1 MKLIDYLPSFANNEI
16 DIQIQDALENEL
28 LTLLDEKNDLLDQFF
43 IDTATW
49 GLDDWEDLLKI
60 KTNSKLDFDA
70 RKSNIK
76 AKIRGKGTTTI
87 EVIKAIGEAYTK
99 TNVDVEV
106 FSNLFS
112 FTLSFITNNC
122 SYNTILE
129 LDKKIEEI
137 KPAHLE
143 HKFEMILYNQN
154 GLYAGAM
161 TSTGETVTIYPYT
174 PKDITCFGEMVF
186 ASGNNKSAERVTL
199 YPKQEVI

>member
-16 DIQIQDALENEL
+16 DIQIQESLENEL
-28 LTLLDEKNDLLDQFF
+28 LTLLDEKDDLLDQFF

-49 GLDDWEDLLKI
+49 GLDDWENLLGIKI
-60 KTNSKLDFDA
+60 NYKLDFDA
-70 RKSNIK
+70 RRSNIK
-76 AKIRGKGTTTI
+76 AKMRGRGITTI
-87 EVIKAIGEAYTK
+87 KVIKTISEAYTK

-143 HKFEMILYNQN
+143 HRFEMILFNQN
-154 GLYAGAM
+154 SMFAGSTM
-161 TSTGETVTIYPYT
+161 NTGETVTIYPYT
-174 PKDITCFGEMVF
+174 PTNFESFGELTI
-186 ASGNNKSAERVTL
+186 STGNDRSTEKVTL
-199 YPKQEVI
+199 YPRQEVI

>member
-16 DIQIQDALENEL
+16 DIQIQEALENEL
-28 LTLLDEKNDLLDQFF
+28 LTLIDEKDDLLEQFF

-49 GLDDWEDLLKI
+49 GLDYWENILSIKNRFDLSI
-60 KTNSKLDFDA
+60 ED
-70 RKSNIK
+70 RRSNIK
-76 AKIRGKGTTTI
+76 AKMRGKGTTTI
-87 EVIKAIGEAYTK
+87 EVIKAISEAYTK

-112 FTLSFITNNC
+112 FTLSFITNDC

-143 HKFEMILYNQN
+143 HKFEMILFNQN
-154 GLYAGAM
+154 NMFAGSTM
-161 TSTGETVTIYPYT
+161 NTGETVTIYPYSPT
-174 PKDITCFGEMVF
+174 DITSFGELTINT
-186 ASGNNKSAERVTL
+186 GNDRSMEKVTL
-199 YPKQEVI
+199 YPRQEVV

>member
-1 MKLIDYLPSFANNEI
+1 MKLIDHLPSFANNEI

-60 KTNSKLDFDA
+60 KTNSKLDFDT
-70 RKSNIK
+70 RRSNVK
-76 AKIRGKGTTTI
+76 AKLRGKGTTTI
-87 EVIKAIGEAYTK
+87 EVIKAISEAYAK

-106 FSNLFS
+106 LSNLFS

-122 SYNTILE
+122 NYNTILE

-137 KPAHLE
+137 KPCHLE
-143 HKFEMILYNQN
+143 HKFEMILFNKN
-154 GLYAGAM
+154 DMFAGSTM
-161 TSTGETVTIYPYT
+161 NTGETVTIYPYSPT
-174 PKDITCFGEMVF
+174 NFESFGELTI
-186 ASGNNKSAERVTL
+186 ATGNDRSMEKVTL

>member
-1 MKLIDYLPSFANNEI
+1 MKLIDKLPSFYNN
-16 DIQIQDALENEL
+16 DITRKIQDAYDIEL
-28 LTLLDEKNDLLDQFF
+28 STLRETYDDTFDQFF
-43 IDTATW
+43 VDTATW
-49 GLDDWEDLLKI
+49 GLDYWENILSIKNRFDL
-60 KTNSKLDFDA
+60 S
-70 RKSNIK
+70 
-76 AKIRGKGTTTI
+76 
-87 EVIKAIGEAYTK
+87 IKAIGEAYTK
-99 TNVDVEV
+99 TDVDVKV

-112 FTLSFITNNC
+112 FTLSFITNDC

-154 GLYAGAM
+154 GLYAGTM

-174 PKDITCFGEMVF
+174 PKNIECFGEIIL
-186 ASGNNKSAERVTL
+186 ASGNNRSAERVTL

>member
-1 MKLIDYLPSFANNEI
+1 MKLIDHLPSFANNEI

-60 KTNSKLDFDA
+60 KTNSKLDFDT
-70 RKSNIK
+70 RRSNIK
-76 AKIRGKGTTTI
+76 AKMRGKGTTTI
-87 EVIKAIGEAYTK
+87 EVIKAISEAYTK

-137 KPAHLE
+137 KPCHLE
-143 HKFEMILYNQN
+143 HKFEMILFNKN
-154 GLYAGAM
+154 DIFAGSTM
-161 TSTGETVTIYPYT
+161 NTGETVTIYPYSPT
-174 PKDITCFGEMVF
+174 DITSFGELTITT
-186 ASGNNKSAERVTL
+186 GNDRSMEKVTL
-199 YPKQEVI
+199 YPRQEVV

>member
-16 DIQIQDALENEL
+16 DIQIQEALENEL
-28 LTLLDEKNDLLDQFF
+28 LTLIDEKDDLLEQFF

-49 GLDDWEDLLKI
+49 GLDDWENLLSI
-60 KTNSKLDFDA
+60 KVNYKLDFDT
-70 RKSNIK
+70 RRSNIK
-76 AKIRGKGTTTI
+76 AKMRGKGTTTI
-87 EVIKAIGEAYTK
+87 EVIKAISEAYTK

-112 FTLSFITNNC
+112 FTLSFITNDC

-143 HKFEMILYNQN
+143 HKFEMILFNEN

-161 TSTGETVTIYPYT
+161 SSTG
-174 PKDITCFGEMVF
+174 
-186 ASGNNKSAERVTL
+186 
-199 YPKQEVI
+199 

>member
-16 DIQIQDALENEL
+16 DIQIQEALENEL
-28 LTLLDEKNDLLDQFF
+28 LTLIDEKDDLLEQFF

-49 GLDDWEDLLKI
+49 GLDDWENLLSI
-60 KTNSKLDFDA
+60 KVNYKLDFDT
-70 RKSNIK
+70 RRSNIK
-76 AKIRGKGTTTI
+76 AKMRGKGTTTI
-87 EVIKAIGEAYTK
+87 EVIKAISEAYTK

-143 HKFEMILYNQN
+143 HKFERILFNKN
-154 GLYAGAM
+154 ELYTGAAI
-161 TSTGETVTIYPYT
+161 STGETVTIYPYV
-174 PKDITCFGEMVF
+174 PRNLESFGEI
-186 ASGNNKSAERVTL
+186 A
-199 YPKQEVI
+199 I

>member
-16 DIQIQDALENEL
+16 DIQIQEALENEL
-28 LTLLDEKNDLLDQFF
+28 LTLIDEKDDLLEQFF

-49 GLDDWEDLLKI
+49 GLDDWENLLGIKI
-60 KTNSKLDFDA
+60 NYKLDFDT
-70 RKSNIK
+70 RRSNIK
-76 AKIRGKGTTTI
+76 AKIRGRGITTI
-87 EVIKAIGEAYTK
+87 KVIKAISEAYTK
-99 TNVDVEV
+99 INVDVKV

-143 HKFEMILYNQN
+143 HKFEMILFNQSSMF
-154 GLYAGAM
+154 AGSTM
-161 TSTGETVTIYPYT
+161 NTGETVTIYPYT
-174 PKDITCFGEMVF
+174 STNFESFGELTI
-186 ASGNNKSAERVTL
+186 ATGNDRGMEKVTL
-199 YPKQEVI
+199 YPRQEVI

>member
-1 MKLIDYLPSFANNEI
+1 MKLIDKLPSFYNN
-16 DIQIQDALENEL
+16 DITRKIQEAYDIELE
-28 LTLLDEKNDLLDQFF
+28 TLRETYDDTFDQFF
-43 IDTATW
+43 VDTATW
-49 GLDDWEDLLKI
+49 GLDYWENILSIKNRFDLSI
-60 KTNSKLDFDA
+60 ED
-70 RKSNIK
+70 RRSNIK
-76 AKIRGKGTTTI
+76 AKMRGKGTTTI
-87 EVIKAIGEAYTK
+87 EVIKAISEAYTK

-112 FTLSFITNNC
+112 FTLSFITNDC

-174 PKDITCFGEMVF
+174 PKNIECFGEIIL
-186 ASGNNKSAERVTL
+186 ASGNNRSAERVTL

>member
-1 MKLIDYLPSFANNEI
+1 MKLIDHLPSFANNEI

-60 KTNSKLDFDA
+60 KTNSKLDFDT
-70 RKSNIK
+70 RRSNIK
-76 AKIRGKGTTTI
+76 AKLRGKGTTTI
-87 EVIKAIGEAYTK
+87 EVIKAISEAYTK

-137 KPAHLE
+137 KPCHLE
-143 HKFEMILYNQN
+143 HKFEMILFNKN
-154 GLYAGAM
+154 DMFAGSIM
-161 TSTGETVTIYPYT
+161 NTGETVTIYPYAPT
-174 PKDITCFGEMVF
+174 NFESFGELTI
-186 ASGNNKSAERVTL
+186 ATGNDRSMEKVTL

>member
-1 MKLIDYLPSFANNEI
+1 MKLIDHLPSFANNEI

-60 KTNSKLDFDA
+60 KTNSKLDFDT
-70 RKSNIK
+70 RRSNIK
-76 AKIRGKGTTTI
+76 AKMRGKGTTTI
-87 EVIKAIGEAYTK
+87 EVIKAISEAYTK

-143 HKFEMILYNQN
+143 HKFERVLFDKS
-154 GLYAGAM
+154 GLYTGAIA
-161 TSTGETVTIYPYT
+161 SAGETVTIYPYT
-174 PKDITCFGEMVF
+174 PKDITCFGEIIF

>member
-60 KTNSKLDFDA
+60 KTNSKLDFDT
-70 RKSNIK
+70 RRSNIK
-76 AKIRGKGTTTI
+76 AKMRGKGTTTI
-87 EVIKAIGEAYTK
+87 EVIKAISEAYTK

-122 SYNTILE
+122 SYNIILE
-129 LDKKIEEI
+129 LDKKIEEL

-199 YPKQEVI
+199 YPKEVI

>member
-1 MKLIDYLPSFANNEI
+1 MKLINHLPSFANNEI

-60 KTNSKLDFDA
+60 KTNSKLDFDT
-70 RKSNIK
+70 RRSNIK
-76 AKIRGKGTTTI
+76 AKMRGKGTTTI
-87 EVIKAIGEAYTK
+87 EVIKAISEAYTK
-99 TNVDVEV
+99 TTVDVEV

-137 KPAHLE
+137 KPCHLE
-143 HKFEMILYNQN
+143 HKFEMILFNKN
-154 GLYAGAM
+154 DIFAGSTM
-161 TSTGETVTIYPYT
+161 NTGETVTIYPYSPT
-174 PKDITCFGEMVF
+174 DITSFGELTITT
-186 ASGNNKSAERVTL
+186 GNDRSMEKVTL

>member
-1 MKLIDYLPSFANNEI
+1 MKLIDHLPSFANNEI

-60 KTNSKLDFDA
+60 KTNSKLDFDT
-70 RKSNIK
+70 RRSNVK
-76 AKIRGKGTTTI
+76 AKLRGKGTTTI
-87 EVIKAIGEAYTK
+87 EVIKAISEAYAK

-122 SYNTILE
+122 NYNTILE

-137 KPAHLE
+137 KPCHLE
-143 HKFEMILYNQN
+143 HKFEMILFNKN
-154 GLYAGAM
+154 DMFAGSTM
-161 TSTGETVTIYPYT
+161 NTGETVTIYPYSPT
-174 PKDITCFGEMVF
+174 NFESFGELTI
-186 ASGNNKSAERVTL
+186 ATGNDRSMEKVTL

>member
-129 LDKKIEEI
+129 LDKRIEEI

-143 HKFEMILYNQN
+143 HKLEMILFNQN
-154 GLYAGAM
+154 SMFAGSTM
-161 TSTGETVTIYPYT
+161 NTGETVTIYPYSPT
-174 PKDITCFGEMVF
+174 DITSFGELTITT
-186 ASGNNKSAERVTL
+186 GNDRSMEKVTL

>member
-1 MKLIDYLPSFANNEI
+1 MKLIDHLPSFANNEI

-49 GLDDWEDLLKI
+49 GFDDWEDLLKI
-60 KTNSKLDFDA
+60 KTNSKLDFNT
-70 RKSNIK
+70 RRSNIK
-76 AKIRGKGTTTI
+76 AKLRGKGTTTI
-87 EVIKAIGEAYTK
+87 EVIKAISEAYTK

-137 KPAHLE
+137 KPCHLE
-143 HKFEMILYNQN
+143 HKFEMILFNKN
-154 GLYAGAM
+154 HMFAGS
-161 TSTGETVTIYPYT
+161 TTNTGETVTIYPYT
-174 PKDITCFGEMVF
+174 PTNFESFGELTI
-186 ASGNNKSAERVTL
+186 ATGNDRSMEKVTL

>member
-1 MKLIDYLPSFANNEI
+1 MKLIDKLPSFYNN
-16 DIQIQDALENEL
+16 DITRKIQNAYDIELE
-28 LTLLDEKNDLLDQFF
+28 TLRETYDDTFDQFF
-43 IDTATW
+43 VDTATW
-49 GLDDWEDLLKI
+49 GLDYWENILSIKNRFDLSI
-60 KTNSKLDFDA
+60 ED
-70 RKSNIK
+70 RRSNIK
-76 AKIRGKGTTTI
+76 AKMRGKGTTTI

-137 KPAHLE
+137 KPCHLE
-143 HKFEMILYNQN
+143 HKFEMILFNKN
-154 GLYAGAM
+154 DMFAGFTM
-161 TSTGETVTIYPYT
+161 NTGETVTIYPYAPT
-174 PKDITCFGEMVF
+174 NFESFGELTI
-186 ASGNNKSAERVTL
+186 ATGNDRSMEKVTL

>member
-16 DIQIQDALENEL
+16 DIQIQEALENEL
-28 LTLLDEKNDLLDQFF
+28 LTLIDEKDDLLDQFF

-49 GLDDWEDLLKI
+49 GLDDWEDLLGIKI
-60 KTNSKLDFDA
+60 NYKLDFDT
-70 RKSNIK
+70 RRSNIK
-76 AKIRGKGTTTI
+76 AKLRGKGTTTI
-87 EVIKAIGEAYTK
+87 EVIKAISEGYTK

-112 FTLSFITNNC
+112 FTLSFITNDC

-143 HKFEMILYNQN
+143 HKFERILFNKN
-154 GLYAGAM
+154 GLYTGAAI
-161 TSTGETVTIYPYT
+161 STGETVTIYPYV
-174 PKDITCFGEMVF
+174 PRDLESFGEITIC
-186 ASGNNKSAERVTL
+186 SGNDRTLEKVTL
-199 YPKQEVI
+199 YPKK

>member
-16 DIQIQDALENEL
+16 DIQIQEALENEL
-28 LTLLDEKNDLLDQFF
+28 LTLIDEKDDLLDQFF

-49 GLDDWEDLLKI
+49 GLDDWENLLGIKI
-60 KTNSKLDFDA
+60 NYKLDFDT
-70 RKSNIK
+70 RRSNIK
-76 AKIRGKGTTTI
+76 AKMRGRGITTI
-87 EVIKAIGEAYTK
+87 EVIKAISEAYTK

-143 HKFEMILYNQN
+143 HRFEMILFNQN
-154 GLYAGAM
+154 SMFAGSTM
-161 TSTGETVTIYPYT
+161 NTGETVTIYPYT
-174 PKDITCFGEMVF
+174 PTNFESFGELTI
-186 ASGNNKSAERVTL
+186 STGNNRSMEKVTL
-199 YPKQEVI
+199 YPKEVI

>member
-16 DIQIQDALENEL
+16 DIQIQEALENEL
-28 LTLLDEKNDLLDQFF
+28 LTLLDEKDDLLDQFF

-49 GLDDWEDLLKI
+49 GLDDWENLLGIKI
-60 KTNSKLDFDA
+60 NYKLDFDT
-70 RKSNIK
+70 RRSNIK
-76 AKIRGKGTTTI
+76 AKMRGKGITTI
-87 EVIKAIGEAYTK
+87 EVIKAISEAYTK

-143 HKFEMILYNQN
+143 HKFEMILFNQN
-154 GLYAGAM
+154 SMFAG
-161 TSTGETVTIYPYT
+161 STMNTWETVTIYPYSPT
-174 PKDITCFGEMVF
+174 DITSFGELTITT
-186 ASGNNKSAERVTL
+186 GNDRSMEKVTL
-199 YPKQEVI
+199 YPKEVI